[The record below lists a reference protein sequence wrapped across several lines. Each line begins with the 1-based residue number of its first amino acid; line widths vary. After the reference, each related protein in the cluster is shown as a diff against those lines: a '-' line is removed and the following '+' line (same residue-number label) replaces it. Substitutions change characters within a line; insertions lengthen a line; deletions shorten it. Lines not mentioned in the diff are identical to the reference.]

1 LIVTLWRSILKDIC
15 EVHYV
20 VKTEDKKDFE
30 LSFRP
35 VADPTEIINE
45 KTDKKD
51 IIITIF
57 LYVVMAGII
66 IYNLI

>member
-1 LIVTLWRSILKDIC
+1 MLL
-15 EVHYV
+15 
-20 VKTEDKKDFE
+20 KTEDNEDIE
-30 LSFRP
+30 PSFRS

-45 KTDKKD
+45 KMDKKD

-57 LYVVMAGII
+57 LYVMMTGII

>member
-1 LIVTLWRSILKDIC
+1 MLL
-15 EVHYV
+15 
-20 VKTEDKKDFE
+20 KTEDKKDIE

-35 VADPTEIINE
+35 VADPTEFLNE

-57 LYVVMAGII
+57 LYLMMVGII

>member
-1 LIVTLWRSILKDIC
+1 MYSITIAIHLNERIMLL
-15 EVHYV
+15 
-20 VKTEDKKDFE
+20 KTEDKKDFE

-57 LYVVMAGII
+57 LYVVMVGII

>member
-1 LIVTLWRSILKDIC
+1 MLL
-15 EVHYV
+15 
-20 VKTEDKKDFE
+20 KTEDKKELE

-51 IIITIF
+51 IIIIIF
-57 LYVVMAGII
+57 LFVMMAGII
-66 IYNLI
+66 IYSLI

>member
-1 LIVTLWRSILKDIC
+1 MLL
-15 EVHYV
+15 
-20 VKTEDKKDFE
+20 KTEDKKDLE

-35 VADPTEIINE
+35 VADPSELINE
-45 KTDKKD
+45 KMDKKD

-57 LYVVMAGII
+57 LYVMMVGII

>member
-1 LIVTLWRSILKDIC
+1 MLL
-15 EVHYV
+15 
-20 VKTEDKKDFE
+20 KTEDKKDLE

-57 LYVVMAGII
+57 LYVMGTLGKDLDITSPP
-66 IYNLI
+66 L

>member
-1 LIVTLWRSILKDIC
+1 MLL
-15 EVHYV
+15 
-20 VKTEDKKDFE
+20 KTEDKKDFE

-51 IIITIF
+51 IIIIREKCRIATLRVSILF
-57 LYVVMAGII
+57 I
-66 IYNLI
+66 NHTK

>member
-1 LIVTLWRSILKDIC
+1 MLL
-15 EVHYV
+15 
-20 VKTEDKKDFE
+20 KTEEEDIE

-35 VADPTEIINE
+35 VADPTEIFNE
-45 KTDKKD
+45 KIDKKD

-57 LYVVMAGII
+57 LCVVMAGII

>member
-1 LIVTLWRSILKDIC
+1 MLL
-15 EVHYV
+15 
-20 VKTEDKKDFE
+20 KTEDKKDFE

-35 VADPTEIINE
+35 VADPTEFLNE

-57 LYVVMAGII
+57 LYLMMVGII

>member
-1 LIVTLWRSILKDIC
+1 MLL
-15 EVHYV
+15 
-20 VKTEDKKDFE
+20 KTEDNDDIE

-35 VADPTEIINE
+35 ITDPSELINE
-45 KTDKKD
+45 KMDKKD

-57 LYVVMAGII
+57 LYVVMAAII